1 MRTPFVVGNW
11 KLHKTIAEGL
21 ALVTELKNAL
31 AVLKGVH
38 IGVAPTFVSINPIAK
53 RLEGSPIHTCA
64 QDCHWETFGPR
75 TGEVSPPLLADS
87 GASWIIVGH
96 SERRQFLGDTIEVVG
111 KKVPA
116 VLAANLGVI
125 ICCGEM
131 LADRDGGRTL
141 EVVDAQL
148 DAALAH
154 VTAAHATK
162 VVVAYEPVWAIGTG
176 RTATPAQA
184 QEVHAHIRKKL
195 AAKVGPEAADA
206 IRIQYGGSVKPA
218 NAEALIAQPDIDGF
232 LVGGASL
239 EASDFIAIVKAA
251 RPS

>member
-11 KLHKTIAEGL
+11 KLHKAIAEGL

-31 AVLKGVH
+31 AVVKGVH
-38 IGVAPTFVSINPIAK
+38 VGVAPTFVSINPIAK
-53 RLEGSPIHTCA
+53 RLDDSTILTCA
-64 QDCHWETFGPR
+64 QDCHWETFGPW
-75 TGEVSPPLLADS
+75 TGEVSPPLLADA
-87 GASWIIVGH
+87 GVSWIIVGH

-116 VLAANLGVI
+116 VLAANLGAIV
-125 ICCGEM
+125 CCGEK
-131 LADRDGGRTL
+131 LEDRDAGRTL
-141 EVVDAQL
+141 AIVDAQL
-148 DAALAH
+148 DAALAS
-154 VTAAHATK
+154 VTAAHTTK
-162 VVVAYEPVWAIGTG
+162 LVIAYEPVWAIGTG

-184 QEVHAHIRKKL
+184 QEVHKHIRGKL
-195 AAKVGPEAADA
+195 ASKLGNDAADS

-218 NAEALIAQPDIDGF
+218 NAEALIAEPDIDGF